1 MDFLLSYLNDI
12 MALTENNFFIALL
25 LYFFFIFFYSVFSLP
40 GLVIFVALSGYLFGI
55 YYSYIISIIAITLGS
70 LFFFLFSKF
79 IFKYFFLNFY
89 QKYSQNIDKYISQS
103 NIEYIIIFRLI
114 PGTPLMLQNL
124 ILSILNISIL
134 KFFFATLIGFTPII
148 FMTVFIG
155 NKIRDIQ
162 FIKQLSIGDILSR
175 DFVFVIFLF
184 IFLLILRIRYKRNNK
199 N

>member
-1 MDFLLSYLNDI
+1 MNFLLSYFNEIL
-12 MALTENNFFIALL
+12 LFSENRFFIAILI
-25 LYFFFIFFYSVFSLP
+25 YFLFLFFYSVISFP
-40 GLVIFVALSGYLFGI
+40 GLVIFVAISGYLFGI
-55 YYSYIISIIAITLGS
+55 YYSYLISIMAITSGS
-70 LFFFLFSKF
+70 LVFFLFSKLF
-79 IFKYFFLNFY
+79 FKYFFLHY
-89 QKYSQNIDKYISQS
+89 YHKYSQNINKYISKS
-103 NIEYIIIFRLI
+103 TTEYIIIFRMI
-114 PGTPLMLQNL
+114 PGLPLMLQNL

-162 FIKQLSIGDILSR
+162 LIKQLSISDILSR

>member
-12 MALTENNFFIALL
+12 LILSENNFFIALL

-70 LFFFLFSKF
+70 FFFFLFSKF
-79 IFKYFFLNFY
+79 FFKYFFFNLY
-89 QKYSQNIDKYISQS
+89 QKYSRNIDKYISQS

-124 ILSILNISIL
+124 ILSILNISTL
-134 KFFFATLIGFTPII
+134 KFFFATLVGFTPII
-148 FMTVFIG
+148 FMTGFIG

-162 FIKQLSIGDILSR
+162 LIKNISMNDILSR
-175 DFVFVIFLF
+175 DFIFVILLL
-184 IFLLILRIRYKRNNK
+184 IFLLIIRIKYKKNK
-199 N
+199 